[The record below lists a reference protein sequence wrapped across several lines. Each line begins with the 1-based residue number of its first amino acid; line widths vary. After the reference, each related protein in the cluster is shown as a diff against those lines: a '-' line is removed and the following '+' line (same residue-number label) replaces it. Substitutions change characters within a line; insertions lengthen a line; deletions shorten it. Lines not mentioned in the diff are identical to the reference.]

1 MPTYIFRDN
10 KTGEPWE
17 DMMSNSQR
25 EIYLKNNPEINQVP
39 GGFVTVGDHLMGVG
53 PKNDEGFK
61 DLMKGI
67 ASKHPDSPMAD
78 KYGNS
83 KSIQRL
89 KSESIINEHRKR
101 K

>member
-1 MPTYIFRDN
+1 
-10 KTGEPWE
+10 
-17 DMMSNSQR
+17 
-25 EIYLKNNPEINQVP
+25 
-39 GGFVTVGDHLMGVG
+39 MGVG

-89 KSESIINEHRKR
+89 KSESIVNEHRKR